1 MVNEPLIMSDVTPQ
15 SPKGRSCGTC
25 SLCCKVFEVPP
36 VNNKPAGKWC
46 SNCSPGRGCS
56 IWADRPSMCRDYHC
70 HWHYDLSLGPEWRP
84 DTAKFILSRE
94 PGGIWLSIVVDTAQ
108 PNAWRREPY
117 HSKLRQLA
125 ERLIE
130 SGSNGLMLIE
140 GDRKSLVLPDRE
152 VHIGTRTTHANV
164 TFEKRMVNG
173 AARYEVVF
181 LQPALA
187 G

>member
-1 MVNEPLIMSDVTPQ
+1 MSEADAD

-25 SLCCKVFEVPP
+25 SLCCKVFDVPP

-46 SNCSPGRGCS
+46 DHCKPGRGCA
-56 IWADRPSMCRDYHC
+56 IWTDRPAMCRDYHC
-70 HWHYDLSLGPEWRP
+70 HWHYDLSLGAEWRP
-84 DTAKFILSRE
+84 DVAKFILSRE
-94 PGGIWLSIVVDTAQ
+94 PGGIWLSIVADMAQ

-117 HSKLRQLA
+117 HAKLRKLA

-130 SGSNGLMLIE
+130 SGANGLMLIE
-140 GDRKSLVLPDRE
+140 GDRKSVVLPDRE

-164 TFEKRMVNG
+164 RFEKRMLNG

>member
-1 MVNEPLIMSDVTPQ
+1 MSEAPLE

-46 SNCSPGRGCS
+46 SHCTPGRGCS
-56 IWADRPSMCRDYHC
+56 IWTERPQMCRDYYC
-70 HWHYDLSLGPEWRP
+70 HWHQDLSLGPEWRP

-94 PGGIWLSIVVDTAQ
+94 PGGIWLSIVVDLAQ

-117 HSKLRQLA
+117 HTKLRKLA

-130 SGSNGLMLIE
+130 SGTNGLMLIE
-140 GDRKSLVLPDRE
+140 GDKKSIVMPDRE
-152 VHIGTRTTHANV
+152 VLIGTRTTHANV
-164 TFEKRMVNG
+164 RFERRIVNG
-173 AARYEVVF
+173 AARHEVVF
-181 LQPALA
+181 LEPAA
-187 G
+187 QAQG